1 VLVIDLHPSF
11 DYDYDHEHE
20 HEHEHEEETQSE
32 LASRHLLFTILYPR
46 FPSRS
51 GGEMADTYV

>member
-1 VLVIDLHPSF
+1 MQRYLLLMILIKSRIQ
-11 DYDYDHEHE
+11 
-20 HEHEHEEETQSE
+20 TG
-32 LASRHLLFTILYPR
+32 LATRRLLFTILYPR